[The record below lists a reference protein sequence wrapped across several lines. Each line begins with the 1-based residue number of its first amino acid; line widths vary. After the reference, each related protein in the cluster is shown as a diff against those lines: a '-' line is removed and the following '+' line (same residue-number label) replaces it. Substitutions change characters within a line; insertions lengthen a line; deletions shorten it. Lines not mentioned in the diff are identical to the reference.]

1 MLRQSATKCYGS
13 VALGR
18 MATNPDFVAY
28 LRTQNFDAD
37 QAQDVAEKLALSG
50 LYSASDFL
58 SFYSTRGTDLHH
70 WWNDQAGW
78 QSQGNILARLR
89 HMFDNLEASAAAAK
103 QHDACSW
110 TQRSTTP
117 STNRPTTP
125 LHVPGCPCTATDYTL
140 HKKEHTRSWAV
151 CGAHCLAGR

>member
-1 MLRQSATKCYGS
+1 
-13 VALGR
+13 
-18 MATNPDFVAY
+18 MATNPDVVAY
-28 LRTQNFDAD
+28 LRTQIFDAD

-58 SFYSTRGTDLHH
+58 GFYNTKGTDLHR
-70 WWNDQAGW
+70 WWNGQAGW

-103 QHDACSW
+103 QQDALLMDPEVDNPIDKKTHFTLTRSW
-110 TQRSTTP
+110 LSLYGYQ
-117 STNRPTTP
+117 
-125 LHVPGCPCTATDYTL
+125 LHL
-140 HKKEHTRSWAV
+140 HKREHTRSWSA